1 MPGVM
6 LCVPAQK
13 EGKTKLCDACVFY
26 FFPTGTKPNPRN
38 NNITHVIHNTVNTE
52 EKLRAEFNFPA
63 RRRAVWFNIAL

>member
-13 EGKTKLCDACVFY
+13 EGKAKLCDACAFY
-26 FFPTGTKPNPRN
+26 FFQTVTKLNPRN
-38 NNITHVIHNTVNTE
+38 NNITHIIHNTVDTE

-63 RRRAVWFNIAL
+63 PRPAVWFNIAL